1 VYNLLIKFKLSVLS
15 FSVISDKRE
24 ADGEMDGLK
33 SETHYRK
40 LSLIVT
46 LLLCLSLG

>member
-1 VYNLLIKFKLSVLS
+1 MYNLLIKFKLTVLS
-15 FSVISDKRE
+15 FSVLSDKGE

-40 LSLIVT
+40 LSLIVI
-46 LLLCLSLG
+46 LLLRLSLG